1 MITKDSS
8 IAWSEDHHASRMAE
22 VRLLCFVN
30 PSLQCCYKENIR
42 RSSCISCGE
51 RCVEFTFVKTL
62 CSPNEDFGRMN
73 KWWNAEFYALQTKIL
88 EGWTKGEMRVFEV
101 ILKGVITRFGYEPLK
116 CQSKISISSFF
127 HLPKSSFG
135 RHKFRLTFQWFVAQ
149 VEYSH
154 PLRGP
159 RKCGSHL
166 LFSIPNH
173 RLGGMDL
180 YAPQTIILKIGTNDL
195 FSKYFSRAWALCLGD
210 ESFKSTSKRDT
221 KSFVPI
227 FKIFVWGAWFCAG
240 WLFYN
245 IARMGLQNTT
255 NTRDALMIVC
265 LMFSL

>member
-1 MITKDSS
+1 M
-8 IAWSEDHHASRMAE
+8 
-22 VRLLCFVN
+22 
-30 PSLQCCYKENIR
+30 
-42 RSSCISCGE
+42 
-51 RCVEFTFVKTL
+51 L
-62 CSPNEDFGRMN
+62 CSPNEDFGRMFSMS
-73 KWWNAEFYALQTKIL
+73 FYRAWLL
-88 EGWTKGEMRVFEV
+88 D
-101 ILKGVITRFGYEPLK
+101 LGYEPLK
-116 CQSKISISSFF
+116 CQSKISISSFV

-135 RHKFRLTFQWFVAQ
+135 RHKFRLTFQLFVAQ

-154 PLRGP
+154 PLRGA

-210 ESFKSTSKRDT
+210 DSFKSTSKRDT

-240 WLFYN
+240 WFFYN

-255 NTRDALMIVC
+255 NTRDALMIVWC
-265 LMFSL
+265 FLCNNIASMGLHWNFTKHNQQMECRCDWSASLVWNYGSRGRVSW